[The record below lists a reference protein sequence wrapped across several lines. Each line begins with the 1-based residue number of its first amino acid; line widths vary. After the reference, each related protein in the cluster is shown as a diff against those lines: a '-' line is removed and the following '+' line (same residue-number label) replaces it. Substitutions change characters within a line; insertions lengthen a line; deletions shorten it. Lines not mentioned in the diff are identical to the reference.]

1 MSQVS
6 QVSLS
11 ISGRKSAHNNIK
23 IYFYIIMAQKHSPP
37 NQKTLMT
44 CVTPMTPMTHSVCK
58 CRMLPKPLVVT
69 SAKVSVSLCL
79 KKLVNYLELLE

>member
-44 CVTPMTPMTHSVCK
+44 CVTPMTPMTHTHNVI
-58 CRMLPKPLVVT
+58 RD
-69 SAKVSVSLCL
+69 AKMSIISSTFILFT
-79 KKLVNYLELLE
+79 